1 MCEYFSSRRVSE
13 LGKRPGSDLAALLW
27 ACGAEAENGSA
38 EWAGIELR
46 YSGYIEREREMVS
59 RMAELEG
66 FVLPADV
73 PYREIQTL
81 SFEAREKLHAIRPT
95 TLGQAGRIPGVSPS
109 DLQNLVLEILKREGQ
124 AASTSS

>member
-1 MCEYFSSRRVSE
+1 MTYPSKLLKF
-13 LGKRPGSDLAALLW
+13 AAFRW
-27 ACGAEAENGSA
+27 DGVP
-38 EWAGIELR
+38 IR
-46 YSGYIEREREMVS
+46 QYKT
-59 RMAELEG
+59 
-66 FVLPADV
+66 ADV